1 MIRRP
6 PISTRTDTLFP
17 YSTHCRSDRCVHKR
31 IEGTIRKGV
40 SARAQE
46 LSGAAGVWLSYQ
58 HSEICRAAS
67 DRISLESRALST
79 PAARAKTRRC
89 QMFKWALIFAVIAL
103 IAAVLGFGG
112 VAGAAAGVAKILF
125 FVGLALVVLFLI
137 LGSAAARKIS

>member
-1 MIRRP
+1 MRMKTP
-6 PISTRTDTLFP
+6 L
-17 YSTHCRSDRCVHKR
+17 DRCVHKR

-79 PAARAKTRRC
+79 PAARATTRRC
-89 QMFKWALIFAVIAL
+89 QMLKWALIFRSEERR
-103 IAAVLGFGG
+103 
-112 VAGAAAGVAKILF
+112 
-125 FVGLALVVLFLI
+125 VGKECVSKCRVRGWPFH
-137 LGSAAARKIS
+137 